1 MYLAVTEVVVS
12 AVIFSLRHNKMLPV
26 YYVSH
31 VLVGDETLYSP
42 LEKHIFNL
50 FISARKL
57 KSYLQVYPKLC

>member
-1 MYLAVTEVVVS
+1 MYLAVTKVVVS
-12 AVIFSLRHNKMLPV
+12 AVICFLRHNKMLPI

-50 FISARKL
+50 FISAREL
-57 KSYLQVYPKLC
+57 KQYLQVYPELC